1 MTQPLPTKRHLMA
14 VLLEDYYHVGAFN
27 YLIQRGQWARFEA
40 RFEHNTLMALD
51 LLDRFQAK
59 VTFFSLGWIAERQP
73 EIIREITRRGHE
85 IALYSN
91 LELKRISTEESRSE
105 VFRDELLRAR
115 DTLEEAGQVQVVGF
129 RAAQRWQFKTME
141 WALKILA
148 QEGFAYDASLVPTRD
163 ELRHNP
169 ARQFAHELRF
179 DTESLHEFPV
189 STWKM
194 PGVLLPIAGGNFFR
208 QFPHT
213 ILKQAVRNWHE
224 SHDAP
229 FVMYFHV
236 WELDRL
242 QPRINSASPLAKIRH
257 YRNLGKMYWV
267 IEDYLKKYN
276 FTSFAEYLDLDT
288 KLPSGVV
295 KTKSPSKP
303 KPLTIKSQETNKVPI
318 SVVIPCF
325 NEESTLPYLANTLVS
340 VEETLSEDYTPSF
353 IFVDDCSTDQ
363 TQENL
368 QKIFAQKPNV
378 SIIRHQRNRGVA
390 AAIMTG
396 IQAAKTDVVCSMDC
410 DCSYDPH
417 DLKNMIPLLQDGV
430 ALVTASP
437 YHVKGKVLNVPA
449 WRLTLSKGSSFLYR
463 QVLHQ
468 NLATYTSCF
477 RVYKRSVVEKLEL
490 EEGNFLGVAEL
501 LGKLDLQGERIIEY
515 PATLAVRL
523 FGYSK
528 MKLLK
533 TIFGHLRLL
542 SRLLKLRL
550 STRKTISD
558 GSQQNLQIRDVTI
571 K

>member
-1 MTQPLPTKRHLMA
+1 MTLPLPTKRHLLA

-27 YLIQRGQWARFEA
+27 YLIQRGQWAHFEA

-73 EIIREITRRGHE
+73 DIIREITRRGHE

-91 LELKRISTEESRSE
+91 LELNRTSPTE
-105 VFRDELLRAR
+105 FKDELLRAR
-115 DTLEEAGQVQVVGF
+115 ETLEEAGQARVVGF
-129 RAAQRWQFKTME
+129 RAAQRWQYKTAE
-141 WALKILA
+141 WALETLA
-148 QEGFAYDASLVPTRD
+148 QEGFSYDASVMPTLE
-163 ELRHNP
+163 ELRALP
-169 ARQFAHELRF
+169 KRRFAHQLQF
-179 DTESLHEFPV
+179 DDKQLWEFPV

-224 SHDAP
+224 SYDAP

-242 QPRINSASPLAKIRH
+242 QPRINSASQLTKIRH
-257 YRNLGKMYWV
+257 YRNLGKMSWV
-267 IEDYLKKYN
+267 IEDYLRKYS
-276 FTSFAEYLDLDT
+276 FSSFAEYLSLDT
-288 KLPSGVV
+288 ELALGTAKSV
-295 KTKSPSKP
+295 K
-303 KPLTIKSQETNKVPI
+303 KPLPLAINAPAIDKVPI
-318 SVVIPCF
+318 SITIPCF
-325 NEESTLPYLANTLVS
+325 NEEATLPYLANTLLS
-340 VEETLSEDYTPSF
+340 VEETLGEIYKPTF

-363 TQENL
+363 TWEML
-368 QKIFAQKPNV
+368 QKIFAHKPNFELL
-378 SIIRHQRNRGVA
+378 RHAQNRGVA

-396 IQAAKTDVVCSMDC
+396 IHAAKTEIVCSMDC

-417 DLKNMIPLLQDGV
+417 ELKNMIPLLQDDI

-437 YHVKGKVLNVPA
+437 YHADGKVLNVPA

-463 QVLHQ
+463 QVLRQ

-477 RVYKRSVVEKLEL
+477 RVYRKSVVEKLQL
-490 EEGNFLGVAEL
+490 EESNFLGIAEL
-501 LGKLDLQGERIIEY
+501 LGKLDVQGEKIVEY

-528 MKLLK
+528 MKLIK
-533 TIFGHLRLL
+533 TICGHLRLL
-542 SRLLKLRL
+542 SRLIKLRVAA
-550 STRKTISD
+550 RKTIID
-558 GSQQNLQIRDVTI
+558 GSQQNLQIRDITI

>member
-1 MTQPLPTKRHLMA
+1 MTQPLPTKRHLLA

-27 YLIQRGQWARFEA
+27 YLIQRGQWAHFEA

-73 EIIREITRRGHE
+73 DIIREITRRGHE

-91 LELKRISTEESRSE
+91 LKFDRNRPAE
-105 VFRDELLRAR
+105 FRDELLRAR
-115 DTLEEAGQVQVVGF
+115 DTLEEAGQAQVVGF
-129 RAAQRWQFKTME
+129 RAAQRWQFKMVE
-141 WALKILA
+141 WALEILA
-148 QEGFAYDASLVPTRD
+148 QEGFAYDASIVPTRD
-163 ELRHNP
+163 ELRRNP
-169 ARQFAHELRF
+169 AKQFAHELQFGPR
-179 DTESLHEFPV
+179 SLREFPV

-224 SHDAP
+224 SHAAP

-267 IEDYLKKYN
+267 IEDYLRKYN
-276 FTSFAEYLDLDT
+276 FTSFAEYLHLDT
-288 KLPSGVV
+288 KRAPELV
-295 KTKSPSKP
+295 KAKSFSKP
-303 KPLTIKSQETNKVPI
+303 EPIITNSQETNKVPVSI
-318 SVVIPCF
+318 VIPCF

-340 VEETLSEDYTPSF
+340 VEETLGEKYEPRF

-363 TQENL
+363 TQQNL
-368 QKIFAQKPNV
+368 QRLFSQKPNF
-378 SIIRHQRNRGVA
+378 SIVRHERNRGVA

-396 IQAAKTDVVCSMDC
+396 IQAAKTETVCSIDC

-417 DLKNMIPLLQDGV
+417 ELKNMIPRLQEGV

-437 YHVKGKVLNVPA
+437 YHAEGKVLNVPA

-463 QVLHQ
+463 QVLRQ

-477 RVYKRSVVEKLEL
+477 RVYRKSVVEKLPL
-490 EEGNFLGVAEL
+490 EEGNFLGIAEL
-501 LGKLDLQGERIIEY
+501 LGKLDLQGETIVEY

-533 TIFGHLRLL
+533 TISGHLRLL

-550 STRKTISD
+550 SARKTISD

>member
-1 MTQPLPTKRHLMA
+1 MTQPLPTKRHLLA

-27 YLIQRGQWARFEA
+27 YLIQRGQWAHFEA

-73 EIIREITRRGHE
+73 DIIREITRRGHE

-91 LELKRISTEESRSE
+91 LELDRISPED
-105 VFRDELLRAR
+105 FREELLRAR
-115 DTLEEAGQVQVVGF
+115 DTLAEAGQAQVVGF
-129 RAAQRWQFKTME
+129 RAAQRWQFKTVQ
-141 WALKILA
+141 WALEILA
-148 QEGFAYDASLVPTRD
+148 QEGFAYDASIVPTRD
-163 ELRHNP
+163 ELRRDP
-169 ARQFAHELRF
+169 AKQFAHELQF
-179 DTESLHEFPV
+179 GTKSLREFPV

-213 ILKQAVRNWHE
+213 ILKQAVKNWHE

-276 FTSFAEYLDLDT
+276 FTSFAEYLHLDT
-288 KLPSGVV
+288 KLAPELV
-295 KTKSPSKP
+295 KAKSLNKP
-303 KPLTIKSQETNKVPI
+303 KLITINSEATNKVPVSI
-318 SVVIPCF
+318 VIPCF

-340 VEETLSEDYTPSF
+340 VEETLGEKYKPSF

-363 TQENL
+363 TQESL
-368 QKIFAQKPNV
+368 QRLFSQKPNFA
-378 SIIRHQRNRGVA
+378 ILRHKQNQGVA

-396 IQAAKTDVVCSMDC
+396 IHAAKTEIVCSMDC

-417 DLKNMIPLLQDGV
+417 ELKNMIPRLQEGV
-430 ALVTASP
+430 SLVTASP
-437 YHVKGKVLNVPA
+437 YHAEGKVLNVPA

-463 QVLHQ
+463 QVLRQ

-477 RVYKRSVVEKLEL
+477 RVYRKSVVEKLQL
-490 EEGNFLGVAEL
+490 EEDNFLGIAEL
-501 LGKLDLQGERIIEY
+501 LGKLDLQGEPIVEY

-542 SRLLKLRL
+542 SRLLRLRL
-550 STRKTISD
+550 SARKTISD

>member
-1 MTQPLPTKRHLMA
+1 MTLPLPTKRHLLA

-27 YLIQRGQWARFEA
+27 YLIQRGQWAHFEA

-91 LELKRISTEESRSE
+91 LELARTDQAE
-105 VFRDELLRAR
+105 FRDEILRAR
-115 DTLEEAGQVQVVGF
+115 ETLEEAGQARVVGF
-129 RAAQRWQFKTME
+129 RAAQRWQFKAAE
-141 WALKILA
+141 WALETLA
-148 QEGFAYDASLVPTRD
+148 REGFSYDASIVPTLD
-163 ELRHNP
+163 ELRTLP
-169 ARQFAHELRF
+169 ERRFAHPLQF
-179 DTESLHEFPV
+179 DDKLLWEFPV

-224 SHDAP
+224 SYDAP

-242 QPRINSASPLAKIRH
+242 QPRINSASPLTKIRH

-267 IEDYLKKYN
+267 IEDYLRKYN
-276 FTSFAEYLDLDT
+276 FTSFAEHLNLDT
-288 KLPSGVV
+288 KLAPGFIKLV
-295 KTKSPSKP
+295 KKSKP
-303 KPLTIKSQETNKVPI
+303 IVIHSPEINKTPVSI
-318 SVVIPCF
+318 VIPCF

-340 VEETLSEDYTPSF
+340 VEETLGEKYKPTF

-363 TQENL
+363 TWELL
-368 QKIFAQKPNV
+368 QKIFARKPNFELV
-378 SIIRHQRNRGVA
+378 RHEQNRGVA

-396 IQAAKTDVVCSMDC
+396 IHAAKTEIVCSMDC

-417 DLKNMIPLLQDGV
+417 ELKNMIPLLQDGV
-430 ALVTASP
+430 SLVTASP
-437 YHVKGKVLNVPA
+437 YHAEGKVLNVPA

-463 QVLHQ
+463 QVLRQ

-477 RVYKRSVVEKLEL
+477 RVYRKSVVEKLQL
-490 EEGNFLGVAEL
+490 EESNFLGIAEL
-501 LGKLDLQGERIIEY
+501 LGKLDLQGEKIIEY

-528 MKLLK
+528 MKLIK

-542 SRLLKLRL
+542 SRLMKLRM

>member
-1 MTQPLPTKRHLMA
+1 MTLPPPIKRHLLA

-27 YLIQRGQWARFEA
+27 YLIQRGQWAHFEA

-59 VTFFSLGWIAERQP
+59 VSFFSLGWIAERQP

-91 LELKRISTEESRSE
+91 LELARTSPPEFREEI
-105 VFRDELLRAR
+105 LRAR
-115 DTLEEAGQVQVVGF
+115 ATLEDAGQAKVVGF
-129 RAAQRWQFKTME
+129 RAAQRWQFKTTQ
-141 WALKILA
+141 WALDTLA
-148 QEGFAYDASLVPTRD
+148 QEGFSYDASVVPTLD
-163 ELRHNP
+163 ELRTHP
-169 ARQFAHELRF
+169 QRRFAHQLQF
-179 DTESLHEFPV
+179 DDKQLWEFPV

-213 ILKQAVRNWHE
+213 ILKQAVRKWHE
-224 SHDAP
+224 SYDAP

-242 QPRINSASPLAKIRH
+242 QPRINSASPLTKIRH

-267 IEDYLKKYN
+267 IEDYLRKYN
-276 FTSFAEYLDLDT
+276 FTSFAEHLSLDT
-288 KLPSGVV
+288 KLAPGF
-295 KTKSPSKP
+295 
-303 KPLTIKSQETNKVPI
+303 IKSVKQSKLIVINSPEKNKVPVSI
-318 SVVIPCF
+318 VIPCF
-325 NEESTLPYLANTLVS
+325 NEEATLPYLANTLLS
-340 VEETLSEDYTPSF
+340 VEEVLSEEYRPTF

-363 TQENL
+363 TWELL
-368 QKIFAQKPNV
+368 QKVFAYKPSFELV
-378 SIIRHQRNRGVA
+378 RHEQNRGVA

-396 IQAAKTDVVCSMDC
+396 IYAAKNEIVCSMDC

-417 DLKNMIPLLQDGV
+417 ELKNMIPLLQGDV

-437 YHVKGKVLNVPA
+437 YHAEGKVLNVPA

-463 QVLHQ
+463 QVLGQ

-477 RVYKRSVVEKLEL
+477 RVYKKSVVEKLQL
-490 EEGNFLGVAEL
+490 EESNFLGIAEL
-501 LGKLDLQGERIIEY
+501 LGKLDLQGETIIEY

-528 MKLLK
+528 MKLIK

-542 SRLLKLRL
+542 SRLMKLRM
-550 STRKTISD
+550 SPRKIISD
-558 GSQQNLQIRDVTI
+558 RSQQNLQIRDITI

>member
-1 MTQPLPTKRHLMA
+1 MTLPLPTKRHLLA

-27 YLIQRGQWARFEA
+27 YLIQRGQWAHFEA

-91 LELKRISTEESRSE
+91 LELDRTSPAEFK
-105 VFRDELLRAR
+105 DEILRAR
-115 DTLEEAGQVQVVGF
+115 DTLEDAGQSRVVGF
-129 RAAQRWQFKTME
+129 RAAQRWQYKTAE
-141 WALKILA
+141 WALETLA
-148 QEGFAYDASLVPTRD
+148 QEGFSYDASVVPTLD
-163 ELRHNP
+163 ELRSQP
-169 ARQFAHELRF
+169 ERRFAHPLQF
-179 DTESLHEFPV
+179 DDKQLWEFPV

-213 ILKQAVRNWHE
+213 ILKQAVKKWHE
-224 SHDAP
+224 SYDAP

-242 QPRINSASPLAKIRH
+242 QPRINSASPLTKIRH

-267 IEDYLKKYN
+267 IEDYLRKYN
-276 FTSFAEYLDLDT
+276 FTSFANQLSLDIQLT
-288 KLPSGVV
+288 TESIKAV
-295 KTKSPSKP
+295 KKP
-303 KPLTIKSQETNKVPI
+303 KPIVVNSPDINKTPVSI
-318 SVVIPCF
+318 IIPCF
-325 NEESTLPYLANTLVS
+325 NEESTLPYLANTLLS
-340 VEETLSEDYTPSF
+340 VEETLSERYKPTF

-363 TQENL
+363 TWQSL
-368 QKIFAQKPNV
+368 QKIFALKLNFELV
-378 SIIRHQRNRGVA
+378 RHAQNRGVA

-396 IQAAKTDVVCSMDC
+396 IHAAKTEIVCSIDC

-417 DLKNMIPLLQDGV
+417 ELKNMLPLLQEDV
-430 ALVTASP
+430 AMVTASP
-437 YHVKGKVLNVPA
+437 YHADGKVLNVPA

-463 QVLHQ
+463 QVLRQ

-477 RVYKRSVVEKLEL
+477 RVYKKSVVEKLQL
-490 EEGNFLGVAEL
+490 EESNFLGIAEL
-501 LGKLDLQGERIIEY
+501 LGKLDLQDEKIVEY

-542 SRLLKLRL
+542 SRLMKLRM
-550 STRKTISD
+550 SRRKTISD

>member
-1 MTQPLPTKRHLMA
+1 MMTQPLPTKRHLLA

-27 YLIQRGQWARFEA
+27 YLIQRGQWAHFEA
-40 RFEHNTLMALD
+40 RFEHNTLTALD

-91 LELKRISTEESRSE
+91 LDLHRTSPSEFKEEL
-105 VFRDELLRAR
+105 VRAR
-115 DTLEEAGQVQVVGF
+115 ECLEDASGTRVLGF
-129 RAAQRWQFKTME
+129 RAAQRWQARNVQ
-141 WALKILA
+141 WALETLA
-148 QEGFAYDASLVPTRD
+148 QEGFAYDASIAPTLD
-163 ELRHNP
+163 DLRTYP
-169 ARQFAHELRF
+169 ERRFAHPLQF
-179 DTESLHEFPV
+179 GAQQLWEFPV

-194 PGVLLPIAGGNFFR
+194 PGFLMPIAGGNFFR

-213 ILKQAVRNWHE
+213 IIKQAVKKWHE
-224 SHDAP
+224 SYDAP

-242 QPRINSASPLAKIRH
+242 QPRIDSASSLAKLRH
-257 YRNLGKMYWV
+257 YRNLGKMHWV
-267 IEDYLKKYN
+267 IEDYLRKYP

-288 KLPSGVV
+288 KLAPNLIKRKLARHSETITVTSLGAN
-295 KTKSPSKP
+295 KTPV
-303 KPLTIKSQETNKVPI
+303 TI
-318 SVVIPCF
+318 VIPCF
-325 NEESTLPYLANTLVS
+325 NEESTLPYLANTLLS
-340 VEETLSEDYTPSF
+340 VQETLGEKYRPNF
-353 IFVDDCSTDQ
+353 IFVDDCSTDK
-363 TQENL
+363 TWELL
-368 QKIFAQKPNV
+368 QKLFLPNPNFALL
-378 SIIRHQRNRGVA
+378 RHEQNRGVA
-390 AAIMTG
+390 AAMMTG
-396 IQAAKTDVVCSMDC
+396 IRAAKTEIVCSMDC

-417 DLKNMIPLLQDGV
+417 ELKNMIPLLQEEV

-437 YHVKGKVLNVPA
+437 YHAEGKVLNVPA

-463 QVLHQ
+463 QVLSQ
-468 NLATYTSCF
+468 KLATYTSCF
-477 RVYKRSVVEKLEL
+477 RVYRKSVVEKLEL
-490 EEGNFLGVAEL
+490 EEEQFLGVAEL
-501 LGKLDLQGERIIEY
+501 LGKLDLQGAQIVEY

-533 TIFGHLRLL
+533 TILGHLKLL

-550 STRKTISD
+550 SGRKTIRD
-558 GSQQNLQIRDVTI
+558 GSQQKLQIRDVTI

>member
-1 MTQPLPTKRHLMA
+1 MMTQPLPTKRHLLA
-14 VLLEDYYHVGAFN
+14 VLLEDYYHVGAFS
-27 YLIQRGQWARFEA
+27 YLIQRGQWAHFEA

-59 VTFFSLGWIAERQP
+59 VTFFSLGWIAERQH

-91 LELKRISTEESRSE
+91 LELARTSPTE
-105 VFRDELLRAR
+105 FRDDTLRAR
-115 DTLEEAGQVQVVGF
+115 DMLEEAGQARVVGF
-129 RAAQRWQFKTME
+129 RAAQRWQYKTAQG
-141 WALKILA
+141 ALETLA
-148 QEGFAYDASLVPTRD
+148 QEGFAYDASIVPTLD
-163 ELRHNP
+163 ELRQHP
-169 ARQFAHELRF
+169 ARRFAHELQF
-179 DTESLHEFPV
+179 GTTSLHEFPV

-194 PGVLLPIAGGNFFR
+194 PGVLMPIAGGNFFR

-224 SHDAP
+224 SYDAP

-242 QPRINSASPLAKIRH
+242 QPRINSASSLTKIRH

-267 IEDYLKKYN
+267 IEDYLRKYD
-276 FTSFAEYLDLDT
+276 FTSFAEHLNLDT
-288 KLPSGVV
+288 KLEPDLI
-295 KTKSPSKP
+295 KTKLLNKSKP
-303 KPLTIKSQETNKVPI
+303 IIITSQETNKTPVSI
-318 SVVIPCF
+318 VIPCF
-325 NEESTLPYLANTLVS
+325 NEESSLPYLANTLAS
-340 VEETLSEDYTPSF
+340 VEETLSEKYKPTF
-353 IFVDDCSTDQ
+353 IFVDDCSKDQ
-363 TQENL
+363 TWESL
-368 QKIFAQKPNV
+368 QKIFSLKPNFKLV
-378 SIIRHQRNRGVA
+378 RHEQNRGVA

-396 IQAAKTDVVCSMDC
+396 IHAAKTEIVCSMDC

-417 DLKNMIPLLQDGV
+417 ELKNMIPLLQGDV
-430 ALVTASP
+430 SMVTASP
-437 YHVKGKVLNVPA
+437 YHAEGKVLNVPA

-463 QVLHQ
+463 QVLRQ

-477 RVYKRSVVEKLEL
+477 RVYKKSIVEKLQL
-490 EEGNFLGVAEL
+490 EENNFLGVAEL
-501 LGKLDLQGERIIEY
+501 LGKLDLQGEKIVEY

-528 MKLLK
+528 MKLVK

-542 SRLLKLRL
+542 SRLMKLRMA
-550 STRKTISD
+550 SRKTISD

>member
-1 MTQPLPTKRHLMA
+1 MTLLPPTKRHLLA

-27 YLIQRGQWARFEA
+27 YLIQRGQWAHFEA
-40 RFEHNTLMALD
+40 RFEHSTLMALD

-91 LELKRISTEESRSE
+91 LELARTAQAE
-105 VFRDELLRAR
+105 FRDDLLRAR
-115 DTLEEAGQVQVVGF
+115 ETLEDAGQARVVGF
-129 RAAQRWQFKTME
+129 RAAQRWQYKTAE
-141 WALKILA
+141 WALETLA
-148 QEGFAYDASLVPTRD
+148 LEGFSYDASIVPTLE
-163 ELRHNP
+163 ELRTLP
-169 ARQFAHELRF
+169 ERRFAHPLQF
-179 DTESLHEFPV
+179 DDKQLWEFPV

-213 ILKQAVRNWHE
+213 ILKQAVKNWHE
-224 SHDAP
+224 SYDAP

-242 QPRINSASPLAKIRH
+242 QPRINSASSLTKIRH
-257 YRNLGKMYWV
+257 YRNLGKMYWI
-267 IEDYLKKYN
+267 IEDYLRKYN
-276 FTSFAEYLDLDT
+276 FTSFAEHLSLDT
-288 KLPSGVV
+288 KLAFGSI
-295 KTKSPSKP
+295 KSVNQSKP
-303 KPLTIKSQETNKVPI
+303 IVINSPEINRVPVSI
-318 SVVIPCF
+318 VIPCF
-325 NEESTLPYLANTLVS
+325 NEESTLPYLANILLS
-340 VEETLSEDYTPSF
+340 VEETLGENYQTTF

-363 TQENL
+363 TWELL
-368 QKIFAQKPNV
+368 QKMFARKPNFELV
-378 SIIRHQRNRGVA
+378 RQEQNCGVA
-390 AAIMTG
+390 AAIMRG
-396 IQAAKTDVVCSMDC
+396 IHAAKTEIVCSMDC

-417 DLKNMIPLLQDGV
+417 ELKNMIPLLQDDV
-430 ALVTASP
+430 SLVTASP
-437 YHVKGKVLNVPA
+437 YHADGKVLNVPA

-463 QVLHQ
+463 QVLRQ

-477 RVYKRSVVEKLEL
+477 RVYKKSIVEKLQL
-490 EEGNFLGVAEL
+490 EESNFLGIAEL
-501 LGKLDLQGERIIEY
+501 LGKLDLQGEKIIEY

-528 MKLLK
+528 MKLAK

-542 SRLLKLRL
+542 SRFMKLRM
-550 STRKTISD
+550 SARKTISD

>member
-1 MTQPLPTKRHLMA
+1 MTLPLPTKRHLLA

-27 YLIQRGQWARFEA
+27 YLIQRGQWAHFEA

-91 LELKRISTEESRSE
+91 LELARTDQAE
-105 VFRDELLRAR
+105 FRDEILRAR
-115 DTLEEAGQVQVVGF
+115 ETLEEAGQARVVGF
-129 RAAQRWQFKTME
+129 RAAQRWQFKAAE
-141 WALKILA
+141 WALETLA
-148 QEGFAYDASLVPTRD
+148 REGFSYDASIVPTLD
-163 ELRHNP
+163 ELRTLP
-169 ARQFAHELRF
+169 ERRFAHPLQF
-179 DTESLHEFPV
+179 DDKQLWEFPV

-224 SHDAP
+224 SYDAP

-242 QPRINSASPLAKIRH
+242 QPRINSASPLTKIRH

-267 IEDYLKKYN
+267 IEDYLRKYN
-276 FTSFAEYLDLDT
+276 FTSFAEHLNLDT
-288 KLPSGVV
+288 KLAPGFIKLV
-295 KTKSPSKP
+295 KKSKP
-303 KPLTIKSQETNKVPI
+303 IVIHSPEINKTPVSI
-318 SVVIPCF
+318 VIPCF

-340 VEETLSEDYTPSF
+340 VEETLGEKYKPTF

-363 TQENL
+363 TWELL
-368 QKIFAQKPNV
+368 QKIFARKPNFELV
-378 SIIRHQRNRGVA
+378 RHEQNRGVA

-396 IQAAKTDVVCSMDC
+396 IHAAKTEIVCSMDC

-417 DLKNMIPLLQDGV
+417 ELKNMIPLLQDGV
-430 ALVTASP
+430 SLVTASP
-437 YHVKGKVLNVPA
+437 YHAEGKVLNVPA

-463 QVLHQ
+463 QVLRQ

-477 RVYKRSVVEKLEL
+477 RVYRKSVVEKLQL
-490 EEGNFLGVAEL
+490 EESNFLGIAEL
-501 LGKLDLQGERIIEY
+501 LGKLDLQGEKIIEY

-528 MKLLK
+528 MKLIK

-542 SRLLKLRL
+542 SRLMKLRM

>member
-1 MTQPLPTKRHLMA
+1 MTLPLPTKRHLLA

-27 YLIQRGQWARFEA
+27 YLIQRGQWAHFEA

-91 LELKRISTEESRSE
+91 LELARTDQAE
-105 VFRDELLRAR
+105 FRDEILRAR
-115 DTLEEAGQVQVVGF
+115 ETLEDAGQARVVGF
-129 RAAQRWQFKTME
+129 RAAQRWQFKAAE
-141 WALKILA
+141 WALETLA
-148 QEGFAYDASLVPTRD
+148 REGFSYDASIVPTLD
-163 ELRHNP
+163 ELRTLP
-169 ARQFAHELRF
+169 ERRFAHPLQF
-179 DTESLHEFPV
+179 DDKLLWEFPV

-224 SHDAP
+224 SYDAP

-242 QPRINSASPLAKIRH
+242 QPRINSASPLTKIRH

-267 IEDYLKKYN
+267 IEDYLRKYN
-276 FTSFAEYLDLDT
+276 FTSFAEHLNLDT
-288 KLPSGVV
+288 KLAPGFIKLV
-295 KTKSPSKP
+295 KKSKP
-303 KPLTIKSQETNKVPI
+303 IVIHSPEINKTPVSI
-318 SVVIPCF
+318 VIPCF

-340 VEETLSEDYTPSF
+340 VEETLGEKYKPTF

-363 TQENL
+363 TWELL
-368 QKIFAQKPNV
+368 QKIFARKPNFELV
-378 SIIRHQRNRGVA
+378 RHEQNRGVA

-396 IQAAKTDVVCSMDC
+396 IHAAKTEIVCSMDC

-417 DLKNMIPLLQDGV
+417 ELKNMIPLLQDGV
-430 ALVTASP
+430 SLVTASP
-437 YHVKGKVLNVPA
+437 YHAEGKVLNVPA

-463 QVLHQ
+463 QVLRQ

-477 RVYKRSVVEKLEL
+477 RVYRKSVVEKLQL
-490 EEGNFLGVAEL
+490 EESNFLGIAEL
-501 LGKLDLQGERIIEY
+501 LGKLDLQGEKIIEY

-528 MKLLK
+528 MKLIK

-542 SRLLKLRL
+542 SRLMKLRM

>member
-1 MTQPLPTKRHLMA
+1 MMTQPLPTKRHLLA

-27 YLIQRGQWARFEA
+27 YLIQRGQWAHFEA
-40 RFEHNTLMALD
+40 RFEHNTLQALE
-51 LLDRFQAK
+51 LLDRFQAQ

-73 EIIREITRRGHE
+73 NLIREITRRGHE

-91 LELKRISTEESRSE
+91 LELNRTTPDE
-105 VFRDELLRAR
+105 FRDEILRAR
-115 DTLEEAGQVQVVGF
+115 DTLEEAGQSRVIGF
-129 RAAQRWQFKTME
+129 RAAQRWQAKTAQ
-141 WALKILA
+141 WALETLA
-148 QEGFAYDASLVPTRD
+148 REGFAYDASVVPTLE
-163 ELRHNP
+163 ELRNHP
-169 ARQFAHELRF
+169 EHRFVHQLQFAENQLW
-179 DTESLHEFPV
+179 EFPV

-194 PGVLLPIAGGNFFR
+194 PGILMPIAGGNYFR

-213 ILKQAVRNWHE
+213 ILKQAVRKWHE
-224 SHDAP
+224 SYEAP

-242 QPRINSASPLAKIRH
+242 QPRINSASQLAKIRH

-267 IEDYLKKYN
+267 IEDYLRKYN
-276 FTSFAEYLDLDT
+276 FTAFAEYLDVDT
-288 KLPSGVV
+288 NLAPEAIKAKAARPTNTITVSTTTP
-295 KTKSPSKP
+295 KTP
-303 KPLTIKSQETNKVPI
+303 V

-325 NEESTLPYLANTLVS
+325 NEESSLPYLANTLSS
-340 VEETLSEDYTPSF
+340 VEEMLSEKYKPTF
-353 IFVDDCSTDQ
+353 IFIDDCSTDK
-363 TQENL
+363 TWELL
-368 QKIFAQKPNV
+368 QKLFASKPNFETV
-378 SIIRHQRNRGVA
+378 RHTQNRGVA

-396 IQAAKTDVVCSMDC
+396 IQAARTEIVCSMDC

-417 DLKNMIPLLQDGV
+417 ELKNMIPLLQDDV

-437 YHVKGKVLNVPA
+437 YHAQGKVLNVPA

-463 QVLHQ
+463 QVLRQ

-477 RVYKRSVVEKLEL
+477 RVYRRSQVENLQL

-501 LGKLDLQGERIIEY
+501 LGKLDLQGAKIVEY

-542 SRLLKLRL
+542 SRLMKLRM
-550 STRKTISD
+550 SSRKTIND
-558 GSQQNLQIRDVTI
+558 GSQQKLQIRDVTI

>member
-1 MTQPLPTKRHLMA
+1 MTLPLSTKRHLMA

-27 YLIQRGQWARFEA
+27 YLIQRGQWAHFEA

-91 LELKRISTEESRSE
+91 LELNRISPAE
-105 VFRDELLRAR
+105 FKDELLRAR
-115 DTLEEAGQVQVVGF
+115 ETLEEAGQAKVSGF
-129 RAAQRWQFKTME
+129 RAAQRWQYKTAE
-141 WALKILA
+141 WALEALA
-148 QEGFAYDASLVPTRD
+148 QEGFSYDASLVPTLD
-163 ELRHNP
+163 ELRTLP
-169 ARQFAHELRF
+169 ERRFAHPLRF
-179 DTESLHEFPV
+179 DDKQLWEFPV

-213 ILKQAVRNWHE
+213 ILKHAVQNWHK
-224 SHDAP
+224 SYDAP

-242 QPRINSASPLAKIRH
+242 QPRINSASPLTKIRH

-267 IEDYLKKYN
+267 IEDYLRKYN
-276 FTSFAEYLDLDT
+276 FTSFAEHLNLDT
-288 KLPSGVV
+288 KLAADTIKTV
-295 KTKSPSKP
+295 KKSKP
-303 KPLTIKSQETNKVPI
+303 IVISSPEANRVPVSI
-318 SVVIPCF
+318 VIPCF
-325 NEESTLPYLANTLVS
+325 NEDSTLPYLANTLLS
-340 VEETLSEDYTPSF
+340 VEETLSERYKPTF
-353 IFVDDCSTDQ
+353 IFVDDCSTDP
-363 TQENL
+363 TWTSL
-368 QKIFAQKPNV
+368 QKIFAYKSNFELV
-378 SIIRHQRNRGVA
+378 RHEQNLGVA

-396 IQAAKTDVVCSMDC
+396 IHAAKTEIVCSIDC

-417 DLKNMIPLLQDGV
+417 ELKNMIPLLQDDV
-430 ALVTASP
+430 SLVTASP
-437 YHVKGKVLNVPA
+437 YHNEGKVLNVPA

-463 QVLHQ
+463 QVLRQ

-477 RVYKRSVVEKLEL
+477 RVYKKSVVEKLEL
-490 EEGNFLGVAEL
+490 EERNFLGVAEL
-501 LGKLDLQGERIIEY
+501 LGKLDLQGEKIVEY

-542 SRLLKLRL
+542 SRLMKLRM
-550 STRKTISD
+550 SARKTISD

>member
-1 MTQPLPTKRHLMA
+1 MA

-27 YLIQRGQWARFEA
+27 YLIQRGQWAHFEA

-91 LELKRISTEESRSE
+91 LELNRTSPAE
-105 VFRDELLRAR
+105 FRDELLRAR
-115 DTLEEAGQVQVVGF
+115 DLLENAGHAKVIGF
-129 RAAQRWQFKTME
+129 RAAQRWQFKTAE
-141 WALKILA
+141 GVLETLA
-148 QEGFAYDASLVPTRD
+148 REGFAYDASLVPTLE
-163 ELRHNP
+163 ELRKNP
-169 ARQFAHELRF
+169 AKRFAHELPF
-179 DTESLHEFPV
+179 GANSLHEFPV

-194 PGVLLPIAGGNFFR
+194 PGVLLPVAGGNFFR

-213 ILKQAVRNWHE
+213 ILKQAVKSWHE
-224 SHDAP
+224 SYDAP

-242 QPRINSASPLAKIRH
+242 QPRINSASPLTKIRH

-267 IEDYLKKYN
+267 IEDYLRKYN
-276 FTSFAEYLDLDT
+276 FTSFAEYLNLDT
-288 KLPSGVV
+288 TLAPELIQARQSN
-295 KTKSPSKP
+295 KP
-303 KPLTIKSQETNKVPI
+303 KPIIVSAQENNRAPI
-318 SVVIPCF
+318 SVVIPCY

-340 VEETLSEDYTPSF
+340 VEETLGEKYKPTF
-353 IFVDDCSTDQ
+353 IFVDDCSSDQ
-363 TQENL
+363 TWELL
-368 QKIFAQKPNV
+368 QKIFSPKPNFELV
-378 SIIRHQRNRGVA
+378 RHQKNRGVA

-396 IQAAKTDVVCSMDC
+396 MHAAKTEIVCSMDC

-417 DLKNMIPLLQDGV
+417 ELKNMIPFLQEGV
-430 ALVTASP
+430 SLVTASP
-437 YHVKGKVLNVPA
+437 YHADGKVLNVPA
-449 WRLTLSKGSSFLYR
+449 WRLTLSQGSSFLYR

-468 NLATYTSCF
+468 KLATYTSCF
-477 RVYKRSVVEKLEL
+477 RVYRKSVVAKLTL

-501 LGKLDLQGERIIEY
+501 LGKLDLQGEMIVEY

-533 TIFGHLRLL
+533 TILGHLRLL
-542 SRLLKLRL
+542 SRLMKLRML
-550 STRKTISD
+550 ARKTISD
-558 GSQQNLQIRDVTI
+558 GSQQNLQVRNVTL